1 MQGYMDCSSRS
12 SLSILNISNQKA
24 CLIAL
29 IASAMQVTWNRQG
42 KKRRGMKSASN
53 ATEWYVNDPVCD
65 SNANDRTPKVMDE
78 FNILYRKNIRNLWTN
93 GQVIRILGKN
103 KQRSK
108 FDTKKLLFNVVNF
121 DVNCI
126 KLGI

>member
-29 IASAMQVTWNRQG
+29 IASAMQVKWNRQG
-42 KKRRGMKSASN
+42 KKRGGMKSASN
-53 ATEWYVNDPVCD
+53 ATEYDNDPVCD
-65 SNANDRTPKVMDE
+65 SNASDRTPKVMDE
-78 FNILYRKNIRNLWTN
+78 FNILYQKNIRNLWN
-93 GQVIRILGKN
+93 DGQVIRILGNN

-108 FDTKKLLFNVVNF
+108 FDTRKLLFNVVNF

>member
-1 MQGYMDCSSRS
+1 
-12 SLSILNISNQKA
+12 
-24 CLIAL
+24 
-29 IASAMQVTWNRQG
+29 
-42 KKRRGMKSASN
+42 MKSASN